1 MTRTAAFFDF
11 DRTLIAADS
20 QREEAL
26 SLVRNHRPSLLYPFR
41 LLKVVAAEPF
51 YKKNIID
58 HHRYNRL
65 YLTSYKGVPLARL
78 RAHAKHLYQTR
89 LKPLLFQE
97 MLALMDAHRNQG
109 HLIIVVSATSSHLI
123 EPFIE
128 DCAPDAWVATP
139 IESNGNGICTGRPDG
154 NVCVGREK
162 ERAMERIAK
171 SLHINL
177 ASSHAYSDH
186 HADLEFLEAV
196 GHPTVV
202 NPTSV
207 LSEIANERGWPVKR
221 VP

>member
-26 SLVRNHRPSLLYPFR
+26 SLVRKHRPSLLYPFR

-51 YKKNIID
+51 YKKNLID
-58 HHRYNRL
+58 HDRYNRI
-65 YLTSYKGVPLARL
+65 YLTSYKGIPLARL
-78 RAHAKHLYQTR
+78 QAHAENLYKTQ

-97 MLALMDAHRNQG
+97 MLARMEAHRSRG

-128 DCAPDAWVATP
+128 ECSPDAWVATP
-139 IESNGNGICTGRPDG
+139 IETNDNGICTGRPDS

-162 ERAMERIAK
+162 ARAMERIAERLDI
-171 SLHINL
+171 SLET
-177 ASSHAYSDH
+177 SHAYSDH

-202 NPTSV
+202 NPTP
-207 LSEIANERGWPVKR
+207 LLAEIANERGWQVKR